1 MKNVG
6 VASAVSGMRGLAFS
20 SLWIFSALYI
30 RSFLGLNVVEDAI
43 IITSGTAIGALAQ
56 KYAGSLG
63 DRFGHRRTVILAV
76 LISTLLYLLL
86 SLSSSVRDYAP
97 YFTVTFIAL
106 TISNS
111 SQMPSIYALVSESST
126 IKTKGFS
133 ILRVGN
139 NIGWG
144 IGPAIGGFAIF
155 YSGFYYLFVFG
166 LVSSG
171 ISLTMSL
178 FLKEVKFGGK
188 EAHGFRAGNRLLI
201 ALSVSALLL
210 FMVQAQETVTLTN
223 YANILRGLNYFQL
236 GLIYLVNGAAVVA
249 TQGIFYKVTKR
260 IGNYMSYAIGTFV
273 YTAGFLSYAFDTS
286 LTGMLIS
293 TLILT
298 IGEDLA
304 FPSGSAMVSLVSKPE
319 NIGRNMGIYN
329 GFISIGR
336 ACGPLLGG
344 VALFITSVPILIWSI
359 TTATGF
365 ASMIFFIY
373 VFRNVSNIQE
383 NLHLE

>member
-1 MKNVG
+1 M
-6 VASAVSGMRGLAFS
+6 ASAVSGMRGLAFS

-210 FMVQAQETVTLTN
+210 YMVQAQETVTLTN

-286 LTGMLIS
+286 LVGMLIS

>member
-1 MKNVG
+1 M
-6 VASAVSGMRGLAFS
+6 ASAVSGMRGLAFS

-171 ISLTMSL
+171 ISLIMSL

-210 FMVQAQETVTLTN
+210 YMVQAQETVTLTN

-286 LTGMLIS
+286 LAGMLIS